1 MARTDWLAG
10 RRTEMAAEKILEAA
24 ERLFSAHDP
33 ASVGMNEIAQ
43 AAGCSRAT
51 LYRYFENREALHT
64 AYVHRWANTL
74 YRQLAESLAGI
85 DDPHQRLVAG
95 ITDSMALVRQNP
107 ALASWFAETGP
118 PIGAAMAEQSEV
130 VTTMVTAFLAALGPA
145 GAEARDVVEHRAR
158 WLLRVMTSLLIFPGR
173 DAADER
179 AMLEQ
184 FVVPV
189 VAPAGRTT
197 RRT

>member
-118 PIGAAMAEQSEV
+118 PIGAAMAERSEV
-130 VTTMVTAFLAALGPA
+130 VTTMVTAFLATLGPA

-158 WLLRVMTSLLIFPGR
+158 WVLRVMTSLLIFPGR